1 MRPDQT
7 AAEGDSMAEEL
18 DPNLVSLLKAALGL
32 VDALRDIGAER
43 RVAVRL
49 DRAAGLRLRQL
60 AGARAGNS
68 VALAGITFEWPK
80 ALNLETLA
88 ANDNDSIDCLGGAP
102 LRR

>member
-1 MRPDQT
+1 
-7 AAEGDSMAEEL
+7 MAGEL
-18 DPNLVSLLKAALGL
+18 DPTLVNLLRATLGL
-32 VDALRDIGAER
+32 VDALHDIGAER

-80 ALNLETLA
+80 ALDLETLA
-88 ANDNDSIDCLGGAP
+88 VNDNDSIVVRGGAP